1 MISAQ
6 IHSSTNMT
14 ELTLEKVT
22 ESHDAIILRYGGA
35 NGILCLGTVDY
46 LVDQVNGEGDPFKK
60 ASLALNIVITCHP
73 FMDGNK
79 RTAFQLAE
87 LILSENGY
95 HIQAD
100 LGEKVR
106 ALTRIAEYKCSVDD
120 IEAWIRKKVGNP

>member
-1 MISAQ
+1 MDSAASQ
-6 IHSSTNMT
+6 IHHT
-14 ELTLEKVT
+14 
-22 ESHDAIILRYGGA
+22 
-35 NGILCLGTVDY
+35 Y
-46 LVDQVNGEGDPFKK
+46 LVDQVNCERDIFTK

-87 LILSENGY
+87 LILSGDDY

-106 ALTRIAEYKCSVDD
+106 ALTRIAEYKCSVLHLGK
-120 IEAWIRKKVGNP
+120 EFH